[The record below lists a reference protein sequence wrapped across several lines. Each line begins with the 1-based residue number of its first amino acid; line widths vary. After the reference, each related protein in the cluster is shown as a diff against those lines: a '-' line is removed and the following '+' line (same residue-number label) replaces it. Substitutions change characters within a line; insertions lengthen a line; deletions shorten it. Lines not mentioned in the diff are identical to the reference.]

1 MTASTRFAIVLI
13 AGCAL
18 LPYARAQAPTPATAR
33 ARVTAL
39 ASALAQAPTLSS
51 ASASAP
57 ASASG
62 QAATIADV
70 LARWDHDGH
79 PDLRSVLVLR
89 KGEIIGERYYNG
101 ETADTLHDVRSAGKS
116 ITALL
121 VGAAVD
127 RGKIRSMSDTVAQY
141 WPAATGSA
149 IGDVTLDQVLTMR
162 SGLAAFDEDPA
173 SPGNEDFLDEA
184 ADPLAFTLSIPRAAP
199 PGSLY
204 RYNSLTAYIAGLTVE
219 MATSQKLDDFA
230 RSALFDPLGIKTI
243 QWLPDVAGHP
253 KGQGNLSLRTRDLGK
268 IGQMVLG
275 NGSYQGRQVIS
286 AAYVAAMLTPRVSIA
301 AGDKYADNYGYFW
314 YLKTLTINDRKIPIA
329 FASGNGGNKI
339 YVIPSLDCVVVV
351 TSSAYGR
358 GYGQLRSET
367 ILSSVLSEL

>member
-1 MTASTRFAIVLI
+1 MIASTRFALGLI
-13 AGCAL
+13 LSCAL
-18 LPYARAQAPTPATAR
+18 LPCARAQAPAP
-33 ARVTAL
+33 
-39 ASALAQAPTLSS
+39 AQAPA
-51 ASASAP
+51 ASLGA
-57 ASASG
+57 
-62 QAATIADV
+62 V
-70 LARWDHDGH
+70 LARWDHDEH
-79 PDLRSVLVLR
+79 PDLRSVLVIR
-89 KGEIIGERYYNG
+89 KGQIVGERYYNG

-121 VGAAVD
+121 VGAALD

-141 WPAATGSA
+141 WPAAQGSA

-199 PGSLY
+199 PGSVY

-219 MATSQKLDDFA
+219 MATRQKLDDFA
-230 RSALFDPLGIKTI
+230 RSALFEPLGIKTI

-253 KGQGNLSLRTRDLGK
+253 KGQGNLSLRTRDLAK

-275 NGSYQGRQVIS
+275 NGSYQGREVIS
-286 AAYVAAMLTPRVSIA
+286 RAYIAAMLTPRVSIA
-301 AGDKYADNYGYFW
+301 AGDKYADNYGYYW
-314 YLKTLTINDRKIPIA
+314 YLKTLTVGERQIPIA

-339 YVIPSLDCVVVV
+339 YVIPSLDSVVVV

-367 ILSSVLSEL
+367 ILKSMLSSLDEG